1 MFTLI
6 ENWRHSWRF
15 SSMQL
20 NLFAIVCD
28 GLFIVVAVLNESFY
42 IHPVVYAV
50 LRLVLTLLAMGARL
64 IRQEKRNDNS

>member
-1 MFTLI
+1 MFKLI
-6 ENWRHSWRF
+6 DNWRHSWRF
-15 SSMQL
+15 TSMQL

-50 LRLVLTLLAMGARL
+50 LRVLLTLAAMGARL
-64 IRQEKRNDNS
+64 VRQEKRT